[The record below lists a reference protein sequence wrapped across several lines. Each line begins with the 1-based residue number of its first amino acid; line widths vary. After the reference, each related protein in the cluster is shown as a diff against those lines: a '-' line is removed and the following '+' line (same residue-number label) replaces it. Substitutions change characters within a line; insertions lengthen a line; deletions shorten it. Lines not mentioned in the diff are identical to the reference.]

1 MYIADRTEC
10 GSAAA
15 CTDKFDSRNFA
26 HSVSDSMRAGFEH
39 RSGGRRQI
47 AAHHS
52 IHRRIRLAILSA
64 GRDLKARG
72 TMNTKDVWES
82 VEQYLDNV
90 LVMQDSALKDGLA
103 AAETAKLP
111 AIQVSSGQGKF
122 LQLLARILGARNIL
136 EIGTLGGYSTIWMA
150 RALPEGGKIITLE
163 ADPKHADVARKNFA
177 RAGVETKVEL
187 RLGKALDTLPQIA
200 SEGRGPFD
208 MFFIDANKSNMPEY
222 FEWSLKLARTGSVII
237 ADNVVR

>member
-1 MYIADRTEC
+1 
-10 GSAAA
+10 
-15 CTDKFDSRNFA
+15 
-26 HSVSDSMRAGFEH
+26 
-39 RSGGRRQI
+39 
-47 AAHHS
+47 
-52 IHRRIRLAILSA
+52 
-64 GRDLKARG
+64 
-72 TMNTKDVWES
+72 MNTKDVWES

-237 ADNVVR
+237 ADNVVREGAVLDANSKDADIQGIRRFLEMVGKENRVSGTALQTVSSKSYDGFALVPVTS